1 MHMERFLNLNI
12 VQQKL
17 RSYKYSMIKKT
28 LIILFLVFSP
38 ITACSTLS
46 ELNERV
52 KGDGVPYIPGI

>member
-1 MHMERFLNLNI
+1 MGKYLNLNI

-17 RSYKYSMIKKT
+17 RSYKYFMIKKT

-38 ITACSTLS
+38 ITACSTIS

>member
-1 MHMERFLNLNI
+1 MEKFQNLNI

-17 RSYKYSMIKKT
+17 RSYKQPMIKKI
-28 LIILFLVFSP
+28 LIVLFLVFSP
-38 ITACSTLS
+38 ITACSSLS

>member
-1 MHMERFLNLNI
+1 MEKSQNLNI

-17 RSYKYSMIKKT
+17 KRYKYYMIKKT
-28 LIILFLVFSP
+28 LIILFILFSP

-46 ELNERV
+46 EINERV

>member
-1 MHMERFLNLNI
+1 MEKFLNLNI
-12 VQQKL
+12 VLQKL
-17 RSYKYSMIKKT
+17 RSYKYIMKKKI

>member
-1 MHMERFLNLNI
+1 MEKFQNLNI

-17 RSYKYSMIKKT
+17 RSYKCYMIKKI

-46 ELNERV
+46 EINERV

>member
-1 MHMERFLNLNI
+1 MEKFLNLNI

-17 RSYKYSMIKKT
+17 RSYKYLMIKKT

-38 ITACSTLS
+38 ITACSSLS

-52 KGDGVPYIPGI
+52 KGDGFPYIPGI

>member
-1 MHMERFLNLNI
+1 MEKFLNLNI

-17 RSYKYSMIKKT
+17 RSYKYSMIKKI

-46 ELNERV
+46 EINERV

>member
-1 MHMERFLNLNI
+1 MEKFLNLNI

-17 RSYKYSMIKKT
+17 RSYKYSMIKKM

>member
-1 MHMERFLNLNI
+1 MEKFLNLNI
-12 VQQKL
+12 VLQKL
-17 RSYKYSMIKKT
+17 KSYKYFMIKKM

-46 ELNERV
+46 EINERV

>member
-1 MHMERFLNLNI
+1 MEKFLNLNI

-28 LIILFLVFSP
+28 LIVLFIVFSP

>member
-1 MHMERFLNLNI
+1 MEKFLNLNI

-17 RSYKYSMIKKT
+17 RSYKYFMIKKT
-28 LIILFLVFSP
+28 LIILFIVFSP